1 MPNNNID
8 MASLMQMLSK
18 MDKQELEGGIAKA
31 NQILQ
36 SQDKNNISPDM
47 VNNIMDMFNKNSNGN
62 INTANN
68 NANNDNSSNNT
79 TSSNLDL
86 DTILRM
92 KSIIDKM
99 NVKDDPR
106 SKLLE
111 SLKPYLKESRRN
123 KIDQYVGLMNMSK
136 VMESFNL
143 FNGDNKNASN

>member
-47 VNNIMDMFNKNSNGN
+47 VNNIMDMLNKNSNGN